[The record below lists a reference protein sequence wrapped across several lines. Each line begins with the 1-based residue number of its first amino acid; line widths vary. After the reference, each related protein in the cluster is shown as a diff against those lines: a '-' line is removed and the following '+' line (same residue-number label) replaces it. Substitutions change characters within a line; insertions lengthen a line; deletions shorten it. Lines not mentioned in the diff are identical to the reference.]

1 MRRKYD
7 YTEIKKEIEDL
18 KITPYVKIYDTSIN
32 KLIK

>member
-18 KITPYVKIYDTSIN
+18 KILLMLKYMTLLSIN
-32 KLIK
+32 